1 MKVTVCF
8 GRTGIVVPCKEGQL
22 RVREL
27 TQQALQRYL
36 KTREKDPSY
45 WVKIHHL
52 EYTDGGILDPDDIL
66 ADVVEDK
73 DKLIAVFDEQEPLHK
88 IESPS
93 GNPTDRQSPDAF
105 ETEVAAQLAAFK
117 PIGGE
122 IEVTPSALKLGTPL
136 LVRRSSDPVP
146 GPPADTQPSAS
157 HPGGQSLKPVV
168 SDSMQNL
175 EDGEIMN
182 GTQTEL
188 LTSPK
193 PKDALSDMTRRV
205 EISGEGGPLGIHVV
219 PFFSSL
225 SGRILGLFIRGIEEN
240 SRCKREGLFHENECI
255 VKINSVDLVDKT
267 FAQAQDIFRQAM
279 NSSSVLLHVLPPQ
292 NREQYEKSVIGPLNI
307 FGNSNGA
314 LRTKVAPPV
323 HGKPGL
329 KTVNLTGINSP
340 EADTSASL
348 QQSKSPRVPRLGRK
362 PSSPSLSPLMGF
374 GSKKNAKKIKID
386 LKKGSEGLGF
396 TVVTRDSSIHG
407 PGPIFVKNILPKGA
421 AIKDGRLQS
430 GDRILEVNGKD
441 VTGRTQEELVAMLRS
456 TKQGETA
463 SLVIARQEGSFLPR
477 ELKGE
482 PDCYALS
489 LETSEQLT
497 FEIPLN
503 DSGSAGL
510 GVSLKGNK
518 SRETGTDLGIFIK
531 SIIHGGAA
539 FKDGRLRMN
548 DQLIAVNGE
557 ALLGKS
563 NHEAM
568 ETLRRSMSMEGNIR
582 GMTQLVILR
591 RPEKQMEEFA
601 ECGALPKPCF
611 ENCQNTLSPSRR
623 NDGSLLHPFGT
634 YSLQDKQKDL
644 LLPSDGWAE
653 SEEPPSLPPHPGLEL
668 GLEDYSHSSG
678 VDSAAY
684 FPDQHINFRSVTPA
698 RQPESI
704 NLKASKSMDLVP
716 DESKVYSLAGLAGHR
731 SESPSKDFGPTLG
744 LKKSS
749 SLESLQTAVAEV
761 RKNDLPFHRPRPHM
775 VRGRGCNESFRAAID
790 KSYDGPEELE
800 ADGLSD
806 KSSQSGQGALNCE
819 PALQRS
825 SELEDVENKTRKVKK
840 TKEKE
845 KKKEKGKMKVK
856 EKKQKEENEDS
867 ERKMKRK
874 GLGAMLRFGKK
885 KDEKGG
891 KAEQKGA
898 LKSGTLG
905 EGELEKMKEERDRI
919 GAKHQ
924 ELREKQARVLV
935 DYAAG
940 ATGSVHDM
948 DDDEMDPNYARV
960 NHFRE
965 PCASANVFRSPSPP
979 WTGPLG
985 YTRDGRALSPE
996 RDHLEGL
1003 YAKVNKPYHPPTPAD
1018 SGGPVSGSS
1027 DRIQKLRK
1035 EYYQARREGF
1045 PLYDDEEARM
1055 RPSDYDLHWVSGKGP
1070 DGNVHNL
1077 RFEGM
1082 ERQYASLPRG
1092 GPADPADY
1100 LTAASRGL
1108 YKERELPYYPGAH
1121 PGHPL
1126 KVGSYARPPDLRL
1139 ADLRYPQYYPPPP
1152 APLHKGPFRQDVPPS
1167 PPQHQRVPTYQEL
1180 GRAGP
1185 RRSSPDQYPYHSQ
1198 DPRQKNPVTAAV

>member
-36 KTREKDPSY
+36 KTRDKDPGY

-52 EYTDGGILDPDDIL
+52 EYTDGGILDPDDVL

-93 GNPTDRQSPDAF
+93 GNPAGRQSPDAF

-136 LVRRSSDPVP
+136 LVRRSSDPAP
-146 GPPADTQPSAS
+146 GPPADAQPRAS
-157 HPGGQSLKPVV
+157 HPSGQSLKPVIL
-168 SDSMQNL
+168 DSTQNL
-175 EDGEIMN
+175 EDGEVMN
-182 GTQTEL
+182 GVQTEP
-188 LTSPK
+188 LTSLK
-193 PKDALSDMTRRV
+193 TKDALSDMMRTV

-240 SRCKREGLFHENECI
+240 SRSKREGLFHENECI

-267 FAQAQDIFRQAM
+267 FAQAQDVFRQAM
-279 NSSSVLLHVLPPQ
+279 KSPSVLLHVLPPQ

-307 FGNSNGA
+307 FGNNDGV
-314 LRTKVAPPV
+314 LRTKPQPPV
-323 HGKPGL
+323 HGITGI
-329 KTVNLTGINSP
+329 KTVTLTGTGGP
-340 EADTSASL
+340 EEDALTSL

-386 LKKGSEGLGF
+386 LKKGPEGLGF

-430 GDRILEVNGKD
+430 GDRILEVNGRD

-463 SLVIARQEGSFLPR
+463 SLVIARQEGTFLPR

-489 LETSEQLT
+489 LETTEQLT

-557 ALLGKS
+557 SLLGKS

-582 GMTQLVILR
+582 GMIQLVILR
-591 RPEKQMEEFA
+591 RPERPLEEPV
-601 ECGALPKPCF
+601 ECGAFSKPCF
-611 ENCQNTLSPSRR
+611 ENCQNTITTSRR
-623 NDGSLLHPFGT
+623 NDNSSLHPFGT
-634 YSLQDKQKDL
+634 YSSQDKQKVL
-644 LLPSDGWAE
+644 LLPSDGWADPE
-653 SEEPPSLPPHPGLEL
+653 VPPSPPPHPVLEL
-668 GLEDYSHSSG
+668 GLEDYGHSSG
-678 VDSAAY
+678 VDSVAY
-684 FPDQHINFRSVTPA
+684 FPDQHIHFRSVTPA
-698 RQPESI
+698 RQPESM
-704 NLKASKSMDLVP
+704 NLKASKSMDLVS
-716 DESKVYSLAGLAGHR
+716 DESKVHSLAAHK
-731 SESPSKDFGPTLG
+731 SDSPSKDFGPTLG

-761 RKNDLPFHRPRPHM
+761 RKNELPFHRPRPHM

-806 KSSQSGQGALNCE
+806 KSSHSGQGALSCE
-819 PALQRS
+819 SVPQGS
-825 SELEDVENKTRKVKK
+825 PELEDGEQKARKIKK
-840 TKEKE
+840 PKEKE
-845 KKKEKGKMKVK
+845 KKKEKGKLKAK
-856 EKKQKEENEDS
+856 EKKLKEENEDP
-867 ERKMKRK
+867 ERKIKKK
-874 GLGAMLRFGKK
+874 GFGAMLRFGKK
-885 KDEKGG
+885 KDDRGG
-891 KAEQKGA
+891 KAEQKGS
-898 LKSGTLG
+898 LKHGGLRG
-905 EGELEKMKEERDRI
+905 EELEKMKERERI
-919 GAKHQ
+919 VAKHQ
-924 ELREKQARVLV
+924 ELREKQARGLLDSV
-935 DYAAG
+935 AG
-940 ATGSVHDM
+940 TTGSLHDM

-965 PCASANVFRSPSPP
+965 PCASSVYRSPSPP
-979 WTGPLG
+979 RAGPLG
-985 YTRDGRALSPE
+985 YHRESRPLSPE
-996 RDHLEGL
+996 KDHLEGL
-1003 YAKVNKPYHPPTPAD
+1003 YAKVNKPYHPLVPAE
-1018 SGGPVSGSS
+1018 SGRPASGST

-1045 PLYDDEEARM
+1045 TLYEDDEGRARL
-1055 RPSDYDLHWVSGKGP
+1055 DYDLHWVSGKGP
-1070 DGNVHNL
+1070 DGNAHNV

-1092 GPADPADY
+1092 GPADPVDY
-1100 LTAASRGL
+1100 LTATPRAL
-1108 YKERELPYYPGAH
+1108 YKERELPYYPGVH
-1121 PGHPL
+1121 PVRPP
-1126 KVGSYARPPDLRL
+1126 KGSYPRPPDLRA

-1152 APLHKGPFRQDVPPS
+1152 APQHKGPFRQDVPPS
-1167 PPQHQRVPTYQEL
+1167 PLQHHRVPANPEM
-1180 GRAGP
+1180 GRPGP
-1185 RRSSPDQYPYHSQ
+1185 RGGSPDQYPYRAQ
-1198 DPRQKNPVTAAV
+1198 DPRQKSPMTAAV

>member
-36 KTREKDPSY
+36 KTREKDPGY

-52 EYTDGGILDPDDIL
+52 EYTDGGILDPDDVL

-93 GNPTDRQSPDAF
+93 GNLAGQQTPDAF

-136 LVRRSSDPVP
+136 LVRRSSDPAP
-146 GPPADTQPSAS
+146 GPPADAQPSAS
-157 HPGGQSLKPVV
+157 QSSGQSLKPVTL
-168 SDSMQNL
+168 DSTQNL
-175 EDGEIMN
+175 EDGEVMN
-182 GTQTEL
+182 GVQTEL
-188 LTSPK
+188 LASLKT
-193 PKDALSDMTRRV
+193 KDALSDMTRTV

-240 SRCKREGLFHENECI
+240 SRSKREGLFHENECI
-255 VKINSVDLVDKT
+255 VKINHVDLVDKT
-267 FAQAQDIFRQAM
+267 FAQAQDVFRQAM
-279 NSSSVLLHVLPPQ
+279 KSPSVLLNVLPPQ
-292 NREQYEKSVIGPLNI
+292 NRDQYEKSVIGPLNI
-307 FGNSNGA
+307 FGDNDGV
-314 LRTKVAPPV
+314 LRTKLPPPV
-323 HGKPGL
+323 HGISGI
-329 KTVNLTGINSP
+329 KTGTGTGRP
-340 EADTSASL
+340 EEDASTSL
-348 QQSKSPRVPRLGRK
+348 QQNKSPRVPRLGRK

-386 LKKGSEGLGF
+386 LKKGPEGLGF

-430 GDRILEVNGKD
+430 GDRILEVNGRD

-463 SLVIARQEGSFLPR
+463 SLVIARQEGAFLPR

-482 PDCYALS
+482 PDCYPLS
-489 LETSEQLT
+489 LETTEQLT

-557 ALLGKS
+557 SLLGKS

-582 GMTQLVILR
+582 GMIQLVILR
-591 RPEKQMEEFA
+591 RPERPMEEPT
-601 ECGALPKPCF
+601 ECGAFSKPCF
-611 ENCQNTLSPSRR
+611 ENCPNAINASRR
-623 NDGSLLHPFGT
+623 NDNSSLHPFGT
-634 YSLQDKQKDL
+634 YSSQDKQKEL

-653 SEEPPSLPPHPGLEL
+653 AEVPPSPPPHPVLEL
-668 GLEDYSHSSG
+668 GTEDYSHSSG
-678 VDSAAY
+678 VDSAVY
-684 FPDQHINFRSVTPA
+684 FPDQHTHFRSVTPA
-698 RQPESI
+698 RQPESM

-716 DESKVYSLAGLAGHR
+716 DESKVHSLADHK

-761 RKNDLPFHRPRPHM
+761 RKNELPFHRPRPHM

-806 KSSQSGQGALNCE
+806 KSSRSGQGALNCE
-819 PALQRS
+819 AAPQGS
-825 SELEDVENKTRKVKK
+825 SELEDVENKARKIKK
-840 TKEKE
+840 PKEKE

-856 EKKQKEENEDS
+856 EKKLKEENGDP
-867 ERKMKRK
+867 ERKIKKK
-874 GLGAMLRFGKK
+874 GFGAMLRFGKK
-885 KDEKGG
+885 KDDKGG

-898 LKSGTLG
+898 RKHGSLR
-905 EGELEKMKEERDRI
+905 EEELEKMKEERESGR
-919 GAKHQ
+919 
-924 ELREKQARVLV
+924 
-935 DYAAG
+935 
-940 ATGSVHDM
+940 
-948 DDDEMDPNYARV
+948 
-960 NHFRE
+960 
-965 PCASANVFRSPSPP
+965 PP
-979 WTGPLG
+979 
-985 YTRDGRALSPE
+985 
-996 RDHLEGL
+996 
-1003 YAKVNKPYHPPTPAD
+1003 
-1018 SGGPVSGSS
+1018 SGST

-1045 PLYDDEEARM
+1045 TLYEDDEGRARL
-1055 RPSDYDLHWVSGKGP
+1055 DYDFHWVSGKGP
-1070 DGNVHNL
+1070 DGNAHNI

-1092 GPADPADY
+1092 GPADPIDY
-1100 LTAASRGL
+1100 LTATPRGL

-1121 PGHPL
+1121 PVHPP
-1126 KVGSYARPPDLRL
+1126 KGSYPRPPDLRL

-1152 APLHKGPFRQDVPPS
+1152 APQHKGPFRQDVPPS
-1167 PPQHQRVPTYQEL
+1167 PPQHPRVPAYQEM
-1180 GRAGP
+1180 GRPGP
-1185 RRSSPDQYPYHSQ
+1185 RGGSPDQYPYRAQ
-1198 DPRQKNPVTAAV
+1198 DPRQKNPMTAAV

>member
-36 KTREKDPSY
+36 KAREKDPGY

-88 IESPS
+88 IESPG
-93 GNPTDRQSPDAF
+93 GNPAGRQSPDAF
-105 ETEVAAQLAAFK
+105 EAEVAAQLAAFK
-117 PIGGE
+117 PVGGE

-136 LVRRSSDPVP
+136 LVRRSSDPAP
-146 GPPADTQPSAS
+146 GPPADAQPTAA
-157 HPGGQSLKPVV
+157 HPSGQSLKPAIP
-168 SDSMQNL
+168 DSTQNL
-175 EDGEIMN
+175 EDGEVMN
-182 GTQTEL
+182 GVQTEL
-188 LTSPK
+188 LTLPK
-193 PKDALSDMTRRV
+193 IKDVLSDVTRTV
-205 EISGEGGPLGIHVV
+205 EISAEGGPLGIHVV
-219 PFFSSL
+219 PFISSL

-240 SRCKREGLFHENECI
+240 SRSKREGLFQENECI
-255 VKINSVDLVDKT
+255 VRINHVDLADKT
-267 FAQAQDIFRQAM
+267 FVQAQDIFRQAM
-279 NSSSVLLHVLPPQ
+279 KAPCVLLHVLPPQ

-307 FGNSNGA
+307 FGNNDGIS
-314 LRTKVAPPV
+314 RTKPPPSV
-323 HGKPGL
+323 HPRSGI
-329 KTVNLTGINSP
+329 KTVNLTGTCSP
-340 EADTSASL
+340 EEDGSPSL
-348 QQSKSPRVPRLGRK
+348 QHSKSPRVPRIGRK

-386 LKKGSEGLGF
+386 LKKGPEGLGF

-430 GDRILEVNGKD
+430 GDRILEVNGRD

-463 SLVIARQEGSFLPR
+463 SLVIARQEGAFLPR

-482 PDCYALS
+482 PDCRALS
-489 LETSEQLT
+489 PETTDQLT

-518 SRETGTDLGIFIK
+518 SRETGTDMGIFIK
-531 SIIHGGAA
+531 SVIHGGAA

-557 ALLGKS
+557 SLLGKS

-582 GMTQLVILR
+582 GMIQLVILR
-591 RPEKQMEEFA
+591 RPERPMEEPG
-601 ECGALPKPCF
+601 ECGAFSKPCS
-611 ENCQNTLSPSRR
+611 ENCHSALATCRRSEDGTWHPLSTYCPHHKQREP
-623 NDGSLLHPFGT
+623 LL
-634 YSLQDKQKDL
+634 S
-644 LLPSDGWAE
+644 SDGWAE
-653 SEEPPSLPPHPGLEL
+653 SEVPPSPSPLPVLEL

-678 VDSAAY
+678 MDPAVY

-698 RQPESI
+698 RQPESMS
-704 NLKASKSMDLVP
+704 LKASKSMDLVP
-716 DESKVYSLAGLAGHR
+716 DESNVHSLAGHKL
-731 SESPSKDFGPTLG
+731 ESPSKDFGPTLG

-761 RKNDLPFHRPRPHM
+761 RKNELPFHRPRPHM

-790 KSYDGPEELE
+790 KSYDGPEDLD
-800 ADGLSD
+800 DGLSD
-806 KSSQSGQGALNCE
+806 
-819 PALQRS
+819 RS
-825 SELEDVENKTRKVKK
+825 SHSGHGAPNCDSAPPGNSEQEDLENKARKAKK

-845 KKKEKGKMKVK
+845 KKKEKGKAKGK
-856 EKKQKEENEDS
+856 EKKQKEESEDP
-867 ERKMKRK
+867 ERKIKRK

-891 KAEQKGA
+891 KAEQKGPVKHGG
-898 LKSGTLG
+898 LR
-905 EGELEKMKEERDRI
+905 EEELEKMKEERERI

-924 ELREKQARVLV
+924 ELREKQARGLV
-935 DYAAG
+935 DYA
-940 ATGSVHDM
+940 TGTIGSLHDM

-965 PCASANVFRSPSPP
+965 PCASANVYRSPSPLRA
-979 WTGPLG
+979 GPLV
-985 YTRDGRALSPE
+985 YPRDGRPLSPE

-1003 YAKVNKPYHPPTPAD
+1003 YAKVNKPYHPPVPVD
-1018 SGGPVSGSS
+1018 SGYPMSGGA

-1045 PLYDDEEARM
+1045 TLYEDDEGRA

-1070 DGNVHNL
+1070 DGNTHNL

-1092 GPADPADY
+1092 GPVDPADY
-1100 LTAASRGL
+1100 LTAAPRGL
-1108 YKERELPYYPGAH
+1108 YKERELPYYPGPH
-1121 PGHPL
+1121 PMHPP
-1126 KVGSYARPPDLRL
+1126 KGSYPRPPDLRV

-1152 APLHKGPFRQDVPPS
+1152 APQHKGPFRQDVPPS
-1167 PPQHQRVPTYQEL
+1167 PPQHHRVPAYQEM
-1180 GRAGP
+1180 GRPGP
-1185 RRSSPDQYPYHSQ
+1185 RGGSPDQYPYRTQ
-1198 DPRQKNPVTAAV
+1198 DPRQKNPMTAAV

>member
-22 RVREL
+22 RVGEL

-36 KTREKDPSY
+36 KTREKDPGY

-52 EYTDGGILDPDDIL
+52 EYTDGGILDPDDVL

-88 IESPS
+88 FESPS
-93 GNPTDRQSPDAF
+93 GNPEDWQSPDAI
-105 ETEVAAQLAAFK
+105 ETEVAAQLAKFK

-136 LVRRSSDPVP
+136 LVRRSSDPAP
-146 GPPADTQPSAS
+146 GPPADAQPSSS
-157 HPGGQSLKPVV
+157 HPSGQSLKPVV
-168 SDSMQNL
+168 SDSTQNL
-175 EDGEIMN
+175 EDREVMN
-182 GTQTEL
+182 GVQTEL

-193 PKDALSDMTRRV
+193 IKGALSDMTRTV

-255 VKINSVDLVDKT
+255 VKINNVDLVDKT
-267 FAQAQDIFRQAM
+267 FAQAQDVFRQAM
-279 NSSSVLLHVLPPQ
+279 KSPDVLLHVLPPQ

-307 FGNSNGA
+307 FSSNDGV
-314 LRTKVAPPV
+314 LRTKAPPPV
-323 HGKPGL
+323 HGKSGV
-329 KTVNLTGINSP
+329 KTVNLTGTNSP
-340 EADTSASL
+340 EADASPSL
-348 QQSKSPRVPRLGRK
+348 QQNKSPRVPRLGRK

-386 LKKGSEGLGF
+386 LKKGPEGLGF

-430 GDRILEVNGKD
+430 GDRILEVNGRD

-463 SLVIARQEGSFLPR
+463 SLVIARQEGNFLPR

-489 LETSEQLT
+489 LESSEQLT

-557 ALLGKS
+557 SLLGKS

-582 GMTQLVILR
+582 GMIQLVILR
-591 RPEKQMEEFA
+591 RPERPMEEPA
-601 ECGALPKPCF
+601 ECGAFSKPCF
-611 ENCQNTLSPSRR
+611 ENCQNTLSTSRR
-623 NDGSLLHPFGT
+623 NDTILHQFGT
-634 YSLQDKQKDL
+634 YSPQDKQKDL
-644 LLPSDGWAE
+644 LLSNDGWAE
-653 SEEPPSLPPHPGLEL
+653 SEVPPSPPPHSGLEL

-678 VDSAAY
+678 VDSTVY

-716 DESKVYSLAGLAGHR
+716 DESKVHSLAGHR

-761 RKNDLPFHRPRPHM
+761 RKNELPFHRPRPHM

-806 KSSQSGQGALNCE
+806 KSSHSGQGALNCE
-819 PALQRS
+819 SAPQGN
-825 SELEDVENKTRKVKK
+825 SELEDAENKARKVKK

-845 KKKEKGKMKVK
+845 KKKEKGKLKVK
-856 EKKQKEENEDS
+856 EKKRKEENEDP
-867 ERKMKRK
+867 ERKIKRK
-874 GLGAMLRFGKK
+874 GFGAMLRFGKK
-885 KDEKGG
+885 KEDKGG
-891 KAEQKGA
+891 KADQKGT
-898 LKSGTLG
+898 LKPGNLR
-905 EGELEKMKEERDRI
+905 EEELERMKEERER
-919 GAKHQ
+919 G
-924 ELREKQARVLV
+924 RPM
-935 DYAAG
+935 G
-940 ATGSVHDM
+940 GS
-948 DDDEMDPNYARV
+948 
-960 NHFRE
+960 
-965 PCASANVFRSPSPP
+965 
-979 WTGPLG
+979 T
-985 YTRDGRALSPE
+985 
-996 RDHLEGL
+996 
-1003 YAKVNKPYHPPTPAD
+1003 
-1018 SGGPVSGSS
+1018 

-1045 PLYDDEEARM
+1045 PLYEDEEGRA

-1070 DGNVHNL
+1070 DGNAHNL
-1077 RFEGM
+1077 RFEGL

-1100 LTAASRGL
+1100 LTAAPRGL
-1108 YKERELPYYPGAH
+1108 YKERELPYYPGLH
-1121 PGHPL
+1121 PGHPP
-1126 KVGSYARPPDLRL
+1126 KGSYSRPPDLRV
-1139 ADLRYPQYYPPPP
+1139 ADLRYPHYYAPPP
-1152 APLHKGPFRQDVPPS
+1152 APQHKGPFRQDVPPS
-1167 PPQHQRVPTYQEL
+1167 PPQHQRVPAYQEM
-1180 GRAGP
+1180 GRVGP
-1185 RRSSPDQYPYHSQ
+1185 RGGSPDQYPYRTQ
-1198 DPRQKNPVTAAV
+1198 DPRQKNPMTAAV

>member
-22 RVREL
+22 CVREL

-36 KTREKDPSY
+36 KTREKDPGY

-52 EYTDGGILDPDDIL
+52 EYTDGGILDPDDVL

-93 GNPTDRQSPDAF
+93 GNPAGRQSPEAF

-157 HPGGQSLKPVV
+157 HPGGQSLKPVIL
-168 SDSMQNL
+168 DSTQNL
-175 EDGEIMN
+175 EEGEVMN
-182 GTQTEL
+182 GVQTEA
-188 LTSPK
+188 LTSLRA
-193 PKDALSDMTRRV
+193 KDALSDMTRTV

-240 SRCKREGLFHENECI
+240 SRSKREGLFHENECI
-255 VKINSVDLVDKT
+255 VKINNVDLVDKT
-267 FAQAQDIFRQAM
+267 FAHAQDVFRQAM
-279 NSSSVLLHVLPPQ
+279 KAPSVLLHVLPPQ

-307 FGNSNGA
+307 FGNNDSV
-314 LRTKVAPPV
+314 LRTKPPPSV
-323 HGKPGL
+323 HGKSGM
-329 KTVNLTGINSP
+329 KMVNLTGTSSP
-340 EADTSASL
+340 EEDASTSL

-386 LKKGSEGLGF
+386 LKKGPEGLGF

-430 GDRILEVNGKD
+430 GDRILEVNGRD

-463 SLVIARQEGSFLPR
+463 SLVIARQEGTFLPR
-477 ELKGE
+477 ELQKGE
-482 PDCYALS
+482 PDCYAVS
-489 LETSEQLT
+489 LETTEQLT

-557 ALLGKS
+557 SLLGKS

-582 GMTQLVILR
+582 GMIQLVILR
-591 RPEKQMEEFA
+591 RPERPMEEPA
-601 ECGALPKPCF
+601 EYGAFSKPCF
-611 ENCQNTLSPSRR
+611 ENCHNAVTTSRR
-623 NDGSLLHPFGT
+623 NDNSTLHPFGT
-634 YSLQDKQKDL
+634 YSPQEKQREP

-653 SEEPPSLPPHPGLEL
+653 SEVPPSPPPHPILEL

-678 VDSAAY
+678 VDSAVY

-698 RQPESI
+698 RQPESM

-716 DESKVYSLAGLAGHR
+716 DESKVHSLAGH
-731 SESPSKDFGPTLG
+731 
-744 LKKSS
+744 KS
-749 SLESLQTAVAEV
+749 
-761 RKNDLPFHRPRPHM
+761 
-775 VRGRGCNESFRAAID
+775 
-790 KSYDGPEELE
+790 
-800 ADGLSD
+800 DGLSD
-806 KSSQSGQGALNCE
+806 KSSHSGQGALNCE
-819 PALQRS
+819 SAPQGN
-825 SELEDVENKTRKVKK
+825 SELEDIENKARKVKK

-845 KKKEKGKMKVK
+845 KKKEKGKLKVK
-856 EKKQKEENEDS
+856 EKKQKEENEDP
-867 ERKMKRK
+867 ERKIKRK
-874 GLGAMLRFGKK
+874 GFGAMLRFGKK
-885 KDEKGG
+885 KDDKGG
-891 KAEQKGA
+891 KAEQKGP
-898 LKSGTLG
+898 LKHGGLR
-905 EGELEKMKEERDRI
+905 EEELEKMKEERERI

-924 ELREKQARVLV
+924 ELREKQARALV
-935 DYAAG
+935 DYA
-940 ATGSVHDM
+940 TSTIGSLHDM

-965 PCASANVFRSPSPP
+965 PCASTNVYRSPSPP
-979 WTGPLG
+979 RAGPLA
-985 YTRDGRALSPE
+985 YPRDGRPLSPE
-996 RDHLEGL
+996 RDNLESL
-1003 YAKVNKPYHPPTPAD
+1003 YAKVNKPYHPPVPVD
-1018 SGGPVSGSS
+1018 SGRPMSGSA
-1027 DRIQKLRK
+1027 DRIQRLRK

-1045 PLYDDEEARM
+1045 ALYEDDEGRA

-1070 DGNVHNL
+1070 DGNTHNL

-1092 GPADPADY
+1092 GPADPVDY
-1100 LTAASRGL
+1100 LTAAHRGL

-1121 PGHPL
+1121 PMHL
-1126 KVGSYARPPDLRL
+1126 TKGSYPRPPDLRV

-1152 APLHKGPFRQDVPPS
+1152 APQHKGPFRQDVPPS
-1167 PPQHQRVPTYQEL
+1167 PPQHHRVPAYQEM

-1185 RRSSPDQYPYHSQ
+1185 RGGSPDQYPYRTQ
-1198 DPRQKNPVTAAV
+1198 DPRQKNPMTAAV

>member
-22 RVREL
+22 HVREL

-36 KTREKDPSY
+36 KTRRGHQGQDTCQDPGY

-52 EYTDGGILDPDDIL
+52 EYTDGGILDPDDVL

-88 IESPS
+88 IETPG
-93 GNPTDRQSPDAF
+93 GNPAGPQTPDAF

-122 IEVTPSALKLGTPL
+122 IEVTPSALRLGTPL

-146 GPPADTQPSAS
+146 GPPADAQPSAS
-157 HPGGQSLKPVV
+157 QSGGQSLKPVTL
-168 SDSMQNL
+168 DSTQNL
-175 EDGEIMN
+175 EDGEVMN
-182 GTQTEL
+182 GVQTEL

-193 PKDALSDMTRRV
+193 TKDALSDMTRTV

-240 SRCKREGLFHENECI
+240 SRSKREGLFHENECI
-255 VKINSVDLVDKT
+255 VKINNVDLVDKS
-267 FAQAQDIFRQAM
+267 FAQAQDVFRQAM
-279 NSSSVLLHVLPPQ
+279 KSPNVLLHVLPPQ

-307 FGNSNGA
+307 FGNNDGV
-314 LRTKVAPPV
+314 LRTKLPPPV
-323 HGKPGL
+323 HGISGI
-329 KTVNLTGINSP
+329 KTVNLTGTGSP
-340 EADTSASL
+340 EEDAVTSL

-362 PSSPSLSPLMGF
+362 PASPSLSPLMGF

-386 LKKGSEGLGF
+386 LKKGPEGLGF

-430 GDRILEVNGKD
+430 GDRILEVNGRD

-463 SLVIARQEGSFLPR
+463 SLVIARQEGTFLPR
-477 ELKGE
+477 EL
-482 PDCYALS
+482 
-489 LETSEQLT
+489 
-497 FEIPLN
+497 
-503 DSGSAGL
+503 
-510 GVSLKGNK
+510 
-518 SRETGTDLGIFIK
+518 
-531 SIIHGGAA
+531 
-539 FKDGRLRMN
+539 DGRLRMN

-557 ALLGKS
+557 SLLGKS

-582 GMTQLVILR
+582 GMIQLVILR
-591 RPEKQMEEFA
+591 RPERPMEEPA
-601 ECGALPKPCF
+601 ECGAFSKPCF
-611 ENCQNTLSPSRR
+611 ENCQNTITTSRR
-623 NDGSLLHPFGT
+623 NDNSSLHPFGT
-634 YSLQDKQKDL
+634 YSSQDKQKEL

-653 SEEPPSLPPHPGLEL
+653 DEVPPSPPPHPILEL
-668 GLEDYSHSSG
+668 GTEEYSHSSG
-678 VDSAAY
+678 VDSTVY
-684 FPDQHINFRSVTPA
+684 FPDQHTHFRSVTPA
-698 RQPESI
+698 RQPESM

-716 DESKVYSLAGLAGHR
+716 DESKVHSLAGHK

-761 RKNDLPFHRPRPHM
+761 RKNELPFHRPRPHM

-806 KSSQSGQGALNCE
+806 KSSRSGQGALNCE
-819 PALQRS
+819 SVPQGS
-825 SELEDVENKTRKVKK
+825 SELEDVENKARKIKK
-840 TKEKE
+840 PKEKE
-845 KKKEKGKMKVK
+845 KKKEKGKLKVK
-856 EKKQKEENEDS
+856 EKKLKEENGDP
-867 ERKMKRK
+867 ERKIKKK
-874 GLGAMLRFGKK
+874 GFGAMLRFGKK
-885 KDEKGG
+885 KDDKGG
-891 KAEQKGA
+891 KAEQKGTHKHGG
-898 LKSGTLG
+898 LR
-905 EGELEKMKEERDRI
+905 EEELEKMKEERERI

-924 ELREKQARVLV
+924 ELREKQARGLI
-935 DYAAG
+935 DYA
-940 ATGSVHDM
+940 TGGIGSLHDM

-965 PCASANVFRSPSPP
+965 PCASANVYRSPSPP
-979 WTGPLG
+979 RTGPLG
-985 YTRDGRALSPE
+985 YPRDGRPLSPE

-1003 YAKVNKPYHPPTPAD
+1003 YAKVNKPYHPPMPVD
-1018 SGGPVSGSS
+1018 SGRPPSGST

-1045 PLYDDEEARM
+1045 TLYEDDEGRARL
-1055 RPSDYDLHWVSGKGP
+1055 DYDFHWVSGKGP
-1070 DGNVHNL
+1070 DGNAHSI

-1092 GPADPADY
+1092 GPADPIDY
-1100 LTAASRGL
+1100 LTATPRGL

-1121 PGHPL
+1121 PVHPP
-1126 KVGSYARPPDLRL
+1126 KGSYPRPPDLRL

-1152 APLHKGPFRQDVPPS
+1152 APQHKGPFRQDVPPS
-1167 PPQHQRVPTYQEL
+1167 PPQHHRAPAYQEM
-1180 GRAGP
+1180 GRPGP
-1185 RRSSPDQYPYHSQ
+1185 RGGSPDQYPYRAQ
-1198 DPRQKNPVTAAV
+1198 DPRQKNPMTAAV

>member
-36 KTREKDPSY
+36 RTREKDPGY

-52 EYTDGGILDPDDIL
+52 EYTDGGILDPDDVL
-66 ADVVEDK
+66 ADVAEDK

-88 IESPS
+88 IESPG
-93 GNPTDRQSPDAF
+93 GNPAGQQSPEAF

-136 LVRRSSDPVP
+136 LVRRSSDPAP
-146 GPPADTQPSAS
+146 GPPADAQPSAS
-157 HPGGQSLKPVV
+157 QPSGQSLKPAIP
-168 SDSMQNL
+168 DSTQNL
-175 EDGEIMN
+175 EDGEVMM
-182 GTQTEL
+182 TEL

-193 PKDALSDMTRRV
+193 TKDALSDMTRTV

-240 SRCKREGLFHENECI
+240 SRSKREGLFHENECI
-255 VKINSVDLVDKT
+255 VKINNVDLVDKT
-267 FAQAQDIFRQAM
+267 FAQAQDVFRQAM
-279 NSSSVLLHVLPPQ
+279 KSPSVLLHVLPPPH
-292 NREQYEKSVIGPLNI
+292 REQYEKSVIGPLNI
-307 FGNSNGA
+307 FGNNDGV
-314 LRTKVAPPV
+314 LRTKMPPPV
-323 HGKPGL
+323 HGRSGI
-329 KTVNLTGINSP
+329 KTVHLTGAGSP
-340 EADTSASL
+340 EEDASTSIP
-348 QQSKSPRVPRLGRK
+348 QSRSPRVPRVGRNA
-362 PSSPSLSPLMGF
+362 SSPSLSPLLGF

-386 LKKGSEGLGF
+386 LKKGPEGLGF

-421 AIKDGRLQS
+421 AVKDGRLQS
-430 GDRILEVNGKD
+430 GDRILEVNGRD

-463 SLVIARQEGSFLPR
+463 SLVIARQEGAFLPR

-489 LETSEQLT
+489 LETTEQLT

-531 SIIHGGAA
+531 SVIHGGAA
-539 FKDGRLRMN
+539 FKDGRLRVN
-548 DQLIAVNGE
+548 DQLVAVNGE
-557 ALLGKS
+557 SLLGKS
-563 NHEAM
+563 NHDAM

-582 GMTQLVILR
+582 GMIQLVILR
-591 RPEKQMEEFA
+591 RPERPLEEPA
-601 ECGALPKPCF
+601 ECGAFSKPCF
-611 ENCQNTLSPSRR
+611 ENSQNAIPTSRR
-623 NDGSLLHPFGT
+623 NENSALHPFGM
-634 YSLQDKQKDL
+634 YSPQDRQKEPS
-644 LLPSDGWAE
+644 LPGDGWAE
-653 SEEPPSLPPHPGLEL
+653 SQVPPSPSPHPVLEL
-668 GLEDYSHSSG
+668 GLEDYSHSAG
-678 VDSAAY
+678 VDSAVG
-684 FPDQHINFRSVTPA
+684 FPDQHINFRLVTPA
-698 RQPESI
+698 RQPESL

-716 DESKVYSLAGLAGHR
+716 DESKVHSLAGHR

-761 RKNDLPFHRPRPHM
+761 RKNELPFHRPRPHM

-790 KSYDGPEELE
+790 KSYDGPEESE

-806 KSSQSGQGALNCE
+806 KSSHSGQGAVNCDSA
-819 PALQRS
+819 PQGH
-825 SELEDVENKTRKVKK
+825 SEIEDVENKARKVKK
-840 TKEKE
+840 PKEKE
-845 KKKEKGKMKVK
+845 KKKEKGKLKVK
-856 EKKQKEENEDS
+856 EKKQKEDS
-867 ERKMKRK
+867 EDPDRKMKRK

-885 KDEKGG
+885 KEDKGG
-891 KAEQKGA
+891 KAERKNPPQRKHGG
-898 LKSGTLG
+898 LRD
-905 EGELEKMKEERDRI
+905 EELDTMREER
-919 GAKHQ
+919 
-924 ELREKQARVLV
+924 
-935 DYAAG
+935 
-940 ATGSVHDM
+940 
-948 DDDEMDPNYARV
+948 
-960 NHFRE
+960 
-965 PCASANVFRSPSPP
+965 AS
-979 WTGPLG
+979 
-985 YTRDGRALSPE
+985 GR
-996 RDHLEGL
+996 
-1003 YAKVNKPYHPPTPAD
+1003 PT
-1018 SGGPVSGSS
+1018 SGST

-1045 PLYDDEEARM
+1045 ASYEEDNGRA
-1055 RPSDYDLHWVSGKGP
+1055 RPSDYDLHWVSGMGP
-1070 DGNVHNL
+1070 DGSAHNL

-1092 GPADPADY
+1092 GPADPVDY
-1100 LTAASRGL
+1100 LTAAPRGL

-1121 PGHPL
+1121 PVHPP
-1126 KVGSYARPPDLRL
+1126 KGSYPRPPDLRVT
-1139 ADLRYPQYYPPPP
+1139 DLRYPQYYPPPP
-1152 APLHKGPFRQDVPPS
+1152 APQHKGPFRQDVPPS
-1167 PPQHQRVPTYQEL
+1167 PPQHHRVPTYPEM
-1180 GRAGP
+1180 GRPGP
-1185 RRSSPDQYPYHSQ
+1185 HGGSPDQYPYRTQ
-1198 DPRQKNPVTAAV
+1198 DPRQKDPMTAAV

>member
-22 RVREL
+22 CVREL

-36 KTREKDPSY
+36 KTREKDPGY

-52 EYTDGGILDPDDIL
+52 EYTDGGILDPDDVL

-93 GNPTDRQSPDAF
+93 GNPAGRQSPEAF

-157 HPGGQSLKPVV
+157 HPGGQSLKPVIL
-168 SDSMQNL
+168 DSTQNL
-175 EDGEIMN
+175 EEGEVMN
-182 GTQTEL
+182 GVQTEA
-188 LTSPK
+188 LTSLRA
-193 PKDALSDMTRRV
+193 KDALSDMTRTV

-240 SRCKREGLFHENECI
+240 SRSKREGLFHENECI
-255 VKINSVDLVDKT
+255 VKINNVDLVDKT
-267 FAQAQDIFRQAM
+267 FAHAQDVFRQAM
-279 NSSSVLLHVLPPQ
+279 KAPSVLLHVLPPQ

-307 FGNSNGA
+307 FGNNDSV
-314 LRTKVAPPV
+314 LRTKPPPSV
-323 HGKPGL
+323 HGKSGM
-329 KTVNLTGINSP
+329 KMVNLTGTSSP
-340 EADTSASL
+340 EEDASTSL

-386 LKKGSEGLGF
+386 LKKGPEGLGF

-430 GDRILEVNGKD
+430 GDRILEVNGRD

-463 SLVIARQEGSFLPR
+463 SLVIARQEGTFLPR
-477 ELKGE
+477 ELQKGE
-482 PDCYALS
+482 PDCYAVS
-489 LETSEQLT
+489 LETTEQLT

-557 ALLGKS
+557 SLLGKS

-582 GMTQLVILR
+582 GMIQLVILR
-591 RPEKQMEEFA
+591 RPERPMEEPA
-601 ECGALPKPCF
+601 EYGAFSKPCF
-611 ENCQNTLSPSRR
+611 ENCHNAVTTSRR
-623 NDGSLLHPFGT
+623 NDNSTLHPFGT
-634 YSLQDKQKDL
+634 YSPQEKQREP

-653 SEEPPSLPPHPGLEL
+653 SEVPPSPPPHPILEL

-678 VDSAAY
+678 VDSAVY

-698 RQPESI
+698 RQPESM

-716 DESKVYSLAGLAGHR
+716 DESKVHSLAGHK
-731 SESPSKDFGPTLG
+731 SESPGKGFGPTLG

-761 RKNDLPFHRPRPHM
+761 RKNELPFHRPRPHM

-806 KSSQSGQGALNCE
+806 KSSHSGQGALNCE
-819 PALQRS
+819 SAPQGN
-825 SELEDVENKTRKVKK
+825 SELEDIENKARKVKK

-845 KKKEKGKMKVK
+845 KKKEKGKLKVK
-856 EKKQKEENEDS
+856 EKKQKEENEDP
-867 ERKMKRK
+867 ERKIKRK
-874 GLGAMLRFGKK
+874 GFGAMLRFGKK
-885 KDEKGG
+885 KDDKGG
-891 KAEQKGA
+891 KAEQKGP
-898 LKSGTLG
+898 LKHGGLR
-905 EGELEKMKEERDRI
+905 EEELEKMKEERERI

-924 ELREKQARVLV
+924 ELREKQARALV
-935 DYAAG
+935 DYA
-940 ATGSVHDM
+940 TSTIGSLHDM

-965 PCASANVFRSPSPP
+965 PCASTNVYRSPSPP
-979 WTGPLG
+979 RAGPLA
-985 YTRDGRALSPE
+985 YPRDGRPLSPE
-996 RDHLEGL
+996 RDNLESL
-1003 YAKVNKPYHPPTPAD
+1003 YAKVNKPYHPPVPVD
-1018 SGGPVSGSS
+1018 SGRPMSGSA
-1027 DRIQKLRK
+1027 DRIQRLRK

-1045 PLYDDEEARM
+1045 ALYEDDEGRA

-1070 DGNVHNL
+1070 DGNTHNL

-1092 GPADPADY
+1092 GPADPVDY
-1100 LTAASRGL
+1100 LTAAHRGL

-1121 PGHPL
+1121 PMHL
-1126 KVGSYARPPDLRL
+1126 TKGSYPRPPDLRV

-1152 APLHKGPFRQDVPPS
+1152 APQHKGPFRQDVPPS
-1167 PPQHQRVPTYQEL
+1167 PPQHHRVPAYQEM

-1185 RRSSPDQYPYHSQ
+1185 RGGSPDQYPYRTQ
-1198 DPRQKNPVTAAV
+1198 DPRQKNPMTAAV

>member
-36 KTREKDPSY
+36 KTREKDPAY

-52 EYTDGGILDPDDIL
+52 EYTDGGILDPDDVL

-93 GNPTDRQSPDAF
+93 GNPAGRQSPDAF

-117 PIGGE
+117 PVGGE

-136 LVRRSSDPVP
+136 LVRRSSDPAP
-146 GPPADTQPSAS
+146 SPPADAQSSAS
-157 HPGGQSLKPVV
+157 HPGGQSLKPVIPN
-168 SDSMQNL
+168 STEEL
-175 EDGEIMN
+175 EDGEVMN
-182 GTQTEL
+182 GMQTEL

-193 PKDALSDMTRRV
+193 TMDVLSDMTRTV

-240 SRCKREGLFHENECI
+240 SRSKREGLFHENECI
-255 VKINSVDLVDKT
+255 VKINNVDLVDKT
-267 FAQAQDIFRQAM
+267 FAQAQDLFRQAM
-279 NSSSVLLHVLPPQ
+279 KSPSVLLRVLPPQ
-292 NREQYEKSVIGPLNI
+292 NREQYEKAVIGPLSI
-307 FGNSNGA
+307 FGNNDHV
-314 LRTKVAPPV
+314 LRTKEPPPV
-323 HGKPGL
+323 HGKSGI
-329 KTVNLTGINSP
+329 KTINLTGTSSP
-340 EADTSASL
+340 EEDASTSL
-348 QQSKSPRVPRLGRK
+348 QQSRSPRVPRLGRK

-386 LKKGSEGLGF
+386 LKKGPEGLGF

-430 GDRILEVNGKD
+430 GDRILEVNGRD

-463 SLVIARQEGSFLPR
+463 SLVIARQEGTFLPR

-482 PDCYALS
+482 PDCCAFS
-489 LETSEQLT
+489 LETTEQLT

-557 ALLGKS
+557 SLLGKS

-582 GMTQLVILR
+582 GMIQLVILR
-591 RPEKQMEEFA
+591 RPERPMEEPT
-601 ECGALPKPCF
+601 ECGAFSKPCF
-611 ENCQNTLSPSRR
+611 ENCQNAVTTSRR
-623 NDGSLLHPFGT
+623 NDNSTLHPFGT
-634 YSLQDKQKDL
+634 YSPQDKQKDL

-653 SEEPPSLPPHPGLEL
+653 SEVPPSPQPHPVLEL

-678 VDSAAY
+678 VDSAVY

-698 RQPESI
+698 RQPESM

-716 DESKVYSLAGLAGHR
+716 DESKVHSLAGHK
-731 SESPSKDFGPTLG
+731 SDSPSKDFGPTLG

-761 RKNDLPFHRPRPHM
+761 RKNELPFHRPRPHM

-806 KSSQSGQGALNCE
+806 RSSHSGQGALNCE
-819 PALQRS
+819 SAPQGN
-825 SELEDVENKTRKVKK
+825 SELENAENKARKVKK

-845 KKKEKGKMKVK
+845 KKKEKGKLKVK
-856 EKKQKEENEDS
+856 EKKQKEGNEDP
-867 ERKMKRK
+867 ERKIKKK
-874 GLGAMLRFGKK
+874 GFGAMLRFGKK
-885 KDEKGG
+885 KDDKGG
-891 KAEQKGA
+891 KAEQKGP
-898 LKSGTLG
+898 LKQGGLR
-905 EGELEKMKEERDRI
+905 EEELEKMKEERERI

-924 ELREKQARVLV
+924 ELREKQARSLI
-935 DYAAG
+935 DYATG
-940 ATGSVHDM
+940 AIGSLHDM
-948 DDDEMDPNYARV
+948 DDDEVDPNYARV

-965 PCASANVFRSPSPP
+965 PCTSANVYRSPSPP
-979 WTGPLG
+979 RAGPLG
-985 YTRDGRALSPE
+985 YPRDGRPLSPE
-996 RDHLEGL
+996 RDHLESL
-1003 YAKVNKPYHPPTPAD
+1003 YAKVNKPYHPPVPAD
-1018 SGGPVSGSS
+1018 SGRSMSGSA

-1045 PLYDDEEARM
+1045 ALYEDDEGRAR
-1055 RPSDYDLHWVSGKGP
+1055 PEYDLHWVSGKGP
-1070 DGNVHNL
+1070 DGNAHNL

-1092 GPADPADY
+1092 GPADPVDY

-1121 PGHPL
+1121 PVHPP
-1126 KVGSYARPPDLRL
+1126 KGSYPRPPDLRVT
-1139 ADLRYPQYYPPPP
+1139 DLRYPQYYPPPP
-1152 APLHKGPFRQDVPPS
+1152 APQHKGPFRQDVPPS
-1167 PPQHQRVPTYQEL
+1167 PPQHHRVPAYPEM
-1180 GRAGP
+1180 GRPGP
-1185 RRSSPDQYPYHSQ
+1185 RGSSPDQYPYRTQ
-1198 DPRQKNPVTAAV
+1198 DPRQKNPMTAAV

>member
-22 RVREL
+22 RVGEL

-36 KTREKDPSY
+36 KTREKGPGY

-52 EYTDGGILDPDDIL
+52 EYTDGGILDPDDVL

-73 DKLIAVFDEQEPLHK
+73 DKLIAVFEEQEPLHK

-93 GNPTDRQSPDAF
+93 GNPADRQSPDAF

-157 HPGGQSLKPVV
+157 HPGGQSLKLVV
-168 SDSMQNL
+168 PDSTQNL
-175 EDGEIMN
+175 EDREVLN
-182 GTQTEL
+182 GVQTEL
-188 LTSPK
+188 LTSPRT
-193 PKDALSDMTRRV
+193 KDTLSDMTRTV

-225 SGRILGLFIRGIEEN
+225 SGRILGLFIRGIEDN
-240 SRCKREGLFHENECI
+240 SRSKREGLFHENECI
-255 VKINSVDLVDKT
+255 VKINNVDLVDKT
-267 FAQAQDIFRQAM
+267 FAQAQDVFRQAM
-279 NSSSVLLHVLPPQ
+279 KSPSVLLHVLPPQ
-292 NREQYEKSVIGPLNI
+292 NREQYEKSVIGSLNI
-307 FGNSNGA
+307 FGNNDGV
-314 LRTKVAPPV
+314 LKTKVPPPV
-323 HGKPGL
+323 HGKSGL
-329 KTVNLTGINSP
+329 KTANLTGTDSP
-340 EADTSASL
+340 ETDASASL
-348 QQSKSPRVPRLGRK
+348 QQNKSPRVPRLGGK

-374 GSKKNAKKIKID
+374 GSNKNAKKIKID
-386 LKKGSEGLGF
+386 LKKGPEGLGF

-430 GDRILEVNGKD
+430 GDRILEVNGRD

-463 SLVIARQEGSFLPR
+463 SLVIARQEGHFLPR

-482 PDCYALS
+482 PDCCALS

-557 ALLGKS
+557 SLLGKS

-582 GMTQLVILR
+582 GMIQLVILR
-591 RPEKQMEEFA
+591 RPERPMEDPA
-601 ECGALPKPCF
+601 ECGAFSKPCF
-611 ENCQNTLSPSRR
+611 ENCQNAVTTSRR
-623 NDGSLLHPFGT
+623 NDNSILHPLGT
-634 YSLQDKQKDL
+634 CSPQDKQKGL
-644 LLPSDGWAE
+644 LLPNDGWAE
-653 SEEPPSLPPHPGLEL
+653 SEVPPSPTPHSALGL

-678 VDSAAY
+678 VDSAVY

-716 DESKVYSLAGLAGHR
+716 DESKVHSLAGQK
-731 SESPSKDFGPTLG
+731 SE
-744 LKKSS
+744 
-749 SLESLQTAVAEV
+749 
-761 RKNDLPFHRPRPHM
+761 
-775 VRGRGCNESFRAAID
+775 
-790 KSYDGPEELE
+790 
-800 ADGLSD
+800 GLSD
-806 KSSQSGQGALNCE
+806 KSSHSGQGALNCE
-819 PALQRS
+819 SAPQGN
-825 SELEDVENKTRKVKK
+825 SELEDMENKARKVKK

-845 KKKEKGKMKVK
+845 KKKEKGKLKVK
-856 EKKQKEENEDS
+856 EKKRKEENEDP
-867 ERKMKRK
+867 ERKIKKK
-874 GLGAMLRFGKK
+874 GFGAMLRFGKK
-885 KDEKGG
+885 KEDKGG
-891 KAEQKGA
+891 KAEQKGT
-898 LKSGTLG
+898 LKHGGLR
-905 EGELEKMKEERDRI
+905 EEELEKMKEERERI

-924 ELREKQARVLV
+924 ELREKQARGLL
-935 DYAAG
+935 DYATG
-940 ATGSVHDM
+940 AIGSVYDM

-965 PCASANVFRSPSPP
+965 PCTSANVFRSPSPP
-979 WTGPLG
+979 RAGPFG
-985 YTRDGRALSPE
+985 YPRDGHPLSPE

-1003 YAKVNKPYHPPTPAD
+1003 YAKVNKPYHPLVPAD
-1018 SGGPVSGSS
+1018 SGRPTGGST

-1045 PLYDDEEARM
+1045 PLYEDDEGRA
-1055 RPSDYDLHWVSGKGP
+1055 RPSEYDLLWVPGRGP
-1070 DGNVHNL
+1070 DGNAHNL

-1092 GPADPADY
+1092 GPADPVDY
-1100 LTAASRGL
+1100 LPAAPRGL

-1121 PGHPL
+1121 PMHPP
-1126 KVGSYARPPDLRL
+1126 KGSYPRPTELRV
-1139 ADLRYPQYYPPPP
+1139 ADLRYPQHYPPPP
-1152 APLHKGPFRQDVPPS
+1152 APQHKGPFRQDVPPS
-1167 PPQHQRVPTYQEL
+1167 PPQHQRMPAYQET
-1180 GRAGP
+1180 GRPGP
-1185 RRSSPDQYPYHSQ
+1185 RGGSPDQYPYRTQ
-1198 DPRQKNPVTAAV
+1198 DSRQKNPMTAAV

>member
-22 RVREL
+22 HVREL

-36 KTREKDPSY
+36 KTREKDPGY

-52 EYTDGGILDPDDIL
+52 EYTDGGILDPDDVL

-93 GNPTDRQSPDAF
+93 GNPAGRQSPDAF

-117 PIGGE
+117 PVGGE

-136 LVRRSSDPVP
+136 LVRRSSDPAP
-146 GPPADTQPSAS
+146 SPPADARPSAS
-157 HPGGQSLKPVV
+157 HPSGQSLKPVIPN
-168 SDSMQNL
+168 STQDL
-175 EDGEIMN
+175 EDEVMN
-182 GTQTEL
+182 GVQTEL

-193 PKDALSDMTRRV
+193 TMDALSNMTRTV

-240 SRCKREGLFHENECI
+240 SRSKREGLFHENECI

-267 FAQAQDIFRQAM
+267 FAQAQDVFRQAM
-279 NSSSVLLHVLPPQ
+279 KSPSVLLHVLPPQ
-292 NREQYEKSVIGPLNI
+292 NREQYEKSVTGPLNI
-307 FGNSNGA
+307 FGNNDGV
-314 LRTKVAPPV
+314 LRTKVPPPV
-323 HGKPGL
+323 HGKSGI
-329 KTVNLTGINSP
+329 KTVNLTGTSSP
-340 EADTSASL
+340 EEDASASL

-386 LKKGSEGLGF
+386 LKKGPEGLGF

-430 GDRILEVNGKD
+430 GDRILEVNGRD

-463 SLVIARQEGSFLPR
+463 SLVIARQEGTFLPR

-489 LETSEQLT
+489 LETTEQLT

-539 FKDGRLRMN
+539 FKDGRLQVN

-557 ALLGKS
+557 SLLGKS

-582 GMTQLVILR
+582 GMIQLVILR
-591 RPEKQMEEFA
+591 RPGRPLEEPA
-601 ECGALPKPCF
+601 ECGAFSKPCF
-611 ENCQNTLSPSRR
+611 ENCQNAVTTSRR
-623 NDGSLLHPFGT
+623 NDNSTLHPFGT
-634 YSLQDKQKDL
+634 YSPQNKQKEL
-644 LLPSDGWAE
+644 LLPNDGWAE
-653 SEEPPSLPPHPGLEL
+653 SGGPPPPPHPVLEL

-678 VDSAAY
+678 VDSAVF
-684 FPDQHINFRSVTPA
+684 FPDQRLNFRSVTPA
-698 RQPESI
+698 SQPESM

-716 DESKVYSLAGLAGHR
+716 DESKVHSLAGHK
-731 SESPSKDFGPTLG
+731 SDSPSKDFGPTLG

-761 RKNDLPFHRPRPHM
+761 RKNELPFHRPRPHV

-806 KSSQSGQGALNCE
+806 KSSHSGQGALNYE
-819 PALQRS
+819 SAPQGN
-825 SELEDVENKTRKVKK
+825 SELENAENKARKVKK
-840 TKEKE
+840 PKEKE
-845 KKKEKGKMKVK
+845 KKKEKGKFKVK
-856 EKKQKEENEDS
+856 VKKQKEGNEDP
-867 ERKMKRK
+867 ERKIKRK
-874 GLGAMLRFGKK
+874 GFGAMLRFGKK
-885 KDEKGG
+885 KDDKGG
-891 KAEQKGA
+891 KAEQKGP
-898 LKSGTLG
+898 LKHGGLR
-905 EGELEKMKEERDRI
+905 EEELEKMKEERES
-919 GAKHQ
+919 G
-924 ELREKQARVLV
+924 
-935 DYAAG
+935 
-940 ATGSVHDM
+940 
-948 DDDEMDPNYARV
+948 
-960 NHFRE
+960 
-965 PCASANVFRSPSPP
+965 RSI
-979 WTGPLG
+979 
-985 YTRDGRALSPE
+985 
-996 RDHLEGL
+996 
-1003 YAKVNKPYHPPTPAD
+1003 
-1018 SGGPVSGSS
+1018 SGST

-1035 EYYQARREGF
+1035 EYYQARREAFALCEDSEGR
-1045 PLYDDEEARM
+1045 AR
-1055 RPSDYDLHWVSGKGP
+1055 PDYDLHWVSGKGP
-1070 DGNVHNL
+1070 DGNAHNL

-1092 GPADPADY
+1092 GPADPVDY
-1100 LTAASRGL
+1100 LTAAPRGL

-1121 PGHPL
+1121 PVHPP
-1126 KVGSYARPPDLRL
+1126 KGSYPRPPDLRIT
-1139 ADLRYPQYYPPPP
+1139 DLRYPQYYPPPP
-1152 APLHKGPFRQDVPPS
+1152 APQHKGPFRQDVPPS
-1167 PPQHQRVPTYQEL
+1167 PPQHHRVPAYPEM
-1180 GRAGP
+1180 GRPVP
-1185 RRSSPDQYPYHSQ
+1185 RGGSPDQYPYRMQ
-1198 DPRQKNPVTAAV
+1198 DPRQKNPMTAAV

>member
-22 RVREL
+22 HVREL

-36 KTREKDPSY
+36 KTRRGHQGQDTCQDPGY

-52 EYTDGGILDPDDIL
+52 EYTDGGILDPDDVL

-88 IESPS
+88 IETPG
-93 GNPTDRQSPDAF
+93 GNPAGPQTPDAF

-122 IEVTPSALKLGTPL
+122 IEVTPSALRLGTPL

-146 GPPADTQPSAS
+146 GPPADAQPSAS
-157 HPGGQSLKPVV
+157 QSGGQSLKPVTL
-168 SDSMQNL
+168 DSTQNL
-175 EDGEIMN
+175 EDGEVMN
-182 GTQTEL
+182 GVQTEL

-193 PKDALSDMTRRV
+193 TKDALSDMTRTV

-240 SRCKREGLFHENECI
+240 SRSKREGLFHENECI
-255 VKINSVDLVDKT
+255 VKINNVDLVDKS
-267 FAQAQDIFRQAM
+267 FAQAQDVFRQAM
-279 NSSSVLLHVLPPQ
+279 KSPNVLLHVLPPQ

-307 FGNSNGA
+307 FGNNDGV
-314 LRTKVAPPV
+314 LRTKLPPPV
-323 HGKPGL
+323 HGISGI
-329 KTVNLTGINSP
+329 KTVNLTGTGSP
-340 EADTSASL
+340 EEDAVTSL

-362 PSSPSLSPLMGF
+362 PASPSLSPLMGF

-386 LKKGSEGLGF
+386 LKKGPEGLGF

-430 GDRILEVNGKD
+430 GDRILEVNGRD

-463 SLVIARQEGSFLPR
+463 SLVIARQEGTFLPR

-482 PDCYALS
+482 PDCCALS
-489 LETSEQLT
+489 PETTEQLT

-557 ALLGKS
+557 SLLGKS

-582 GMTQLVILR
+582 GMIQLVILR
-591 RPEKQMEEFA
+591 RPERPMEEPA
-601 ECGALPKPCF
+601 ECGAFSKPCF
-611 ENCQNTLSPSRR
+611 ENCQNTITTSRR
-623 NDGSLLHPFGT
+623 NDNSSLHPFGT
-634 YSLQDKQKDL
+634 YSSQDKQKEL

-653 SEEPPSLPPHPGLEL
+653 DEVPPSPPPHPILEL
-668 GLEDYSHSSG
+668 GTEEYSHSSG
-678 VDSAAY
+678 VDSTVY
-684 FPDQHINFRSVTPA
+684 FPDQHTHFRSVTPA
-698 RQPESI
+698 RQPESM

-716 DESKVYSLAGLAGHR
+716 DESKVHSLAGH
-731 SESPSKDFGPTLG
+731 
-744 LKKSS
+744 KS
-749 SLESLQTAVAEV
+749 
-761 RKNDLPFHRPRPHM
+761 
-775 VRGRGCNESFRAAID
+775 
-790 KSYDGPEELE
+790 
-800 ADGLSD
+800 DGLSD
-806 KSSQSGQGALNCE
+806 KSSRSGQGALNCE
-819 PALQRS
+819 SVPQGS
-825 SELEDVENKTRKVKK
+825 SELEDVENKARKIKK
-840 TKEKE
+840 PKEKE
-845 KKKEKGKMKVK
+845 KKKEKGKLKVK
-856 EKKQKEENEDS
+856 EKKLKEENGDP
-867 ERKMKRK
+867 ERKIKKK
-874 GLGAMLRFGKK
+874 GFGAMLRFGKK
-885 KDEKGG
+885 KDDKGG
-891 KAEQKGA
+891 KAEQKGTHKHGG
-898 LKSGTLG
+898 LR
-905 EGELEKMKEERDRI
+905 EEELEKMKEERERI

-924 ELREKQARVLV
+924 ELREKQARGLI
-935 DYAAG
+935 DYA
-940 ATGSVHDM
+940 TGGIGSLHDM

-965 PCASANVFRSPSPP
+965 PCASANVYRSPSPP
-979 WTGPLG
+979 RTGPLG
-985 YTRDGRALSPE
+985 YPRDGRPLSPE

-1003 YAKVNKPYHPPTPAD
+1003 YAKVNKPYHPPMPVD
-1018 SGGPVSGSS
+1018 SGRPPSGST

-1045 PLYDDEEARM
+1045 TLYEDDEGRARL
-1055 RPSDYDLHWVSGKGP
+1055 DYDFHWVSGKGP
-1070 DGNVHNL
+1070 DGNAHSI

-1092 GPADPADY
+1092 GPADPIDY
-1100 LTAASRGL
+1100 LTATPRGL

-1121 PGHPL
+1121 PVHPP
-1126 KVGSYARPPDLRL
+1126 KGSYPRPPDLRL

-1152 APLHKGPFRQDVPPS
+1152 APQHKGPFRQDVPPS
-1167 PPQHQRVPTYQEL
+1167 PPQHHRAPAYQEM
-1180 GRAGP
+1180 GRPGP
-1185 RRSSPDQYPYHSQ
+1185 RGGSPDQYPYRAQ
-1198 DPRQKNPVTAAV
+1198 DPRQKNPMTAAV

>member
-36 KTREKDPSY
+36 KTREKDPGY

-52 EYTDGGILDPDDIL
+52 EYTDGGILDPDDVL

-93 GNPTDRQSPDAF
+93 GNPAGRQSPDAF

-136 LVRRSSDPVP
+136 LVRRSSDPAP
-146 GPPADTQPSAS
+146 GPPADAQPRAS
-157 HPGGQSLKPVV
+157 HPSGQSLKPVIL
-168 SDSMQNL
+168 DSTQNL
-175 EDGEIMN
+175 EDGEVMN
-182 GTQTEL
+182 GVQTEP
-188 LTSPK
+188 LTSLK
-193 PKDALSDMTRRV
+193 TKDALSDMTRTV

-240 SRCKREGLFHENECI
+240 SRSKREGLFHENECI

-267 FAQAQDIFRQAM
+267 FAQAQDVFRQAM
-279 NSSSVLLHVLPPQ
+279 KSPSVRLHVLPPQ
-292 NREQYEKSVIGPLNI
+292 NREQYEKSVIGSLNI
-307 FGNSNGA
+307 FGNNDGV
-314 LRTKVAPPV
+314 LRTKPQPPV
-323 HGKPGL
+323 HGIAGI
-329 KTVNLTGINSP
+329 KTVTLTGTGGP
-340 EADTSASL
+340 EEDALTSL

-386 LKKGSEGLGF
+386 LKKGPEGLGF

-430 GDRILEVNGKD
+430 GDRILEVNGRD

-463 SLVIARQEGSFLPR
+463 SLVIARQEGTFLPR

-489 LETSEQLT
+489 LETTEQLT

-557 ALLGKS
+557 SLLGKS

-582 GMTQLVILR
+582 GMIQLVILR
-591 RPEKQMEEFA
+591 RPERPLEEPA
-601 ECGALPKPCF
+601 ECGAFSKPCF
-611 ENCQNTLSPSRR
+611 ENCQNTITTSRR
-623 NDGSLLHPFGT
+623 NDNSSLHPFGT
-634 YSLQDKQKDL
+634 YSSQDKQKVL
-644 LLPSDGWAE
+644 LLPSDGWADPE
-653 SEEPPSLPPHPGLEL
+653 VPPSPPPHPVLEL

-684 FPDQHINFRSVTPA
+684 FPDQHIHFRSVTPA
-698 RQPESI
+698 RQPESM
-704 NLKASKSMDLVP
+704 NLKASKSMDL
-716 DESKVYSLAGLAGHR
+716 D
-731 SESPSKDFGPTLG
+731 SPSKDFGPTLG

-761 RKNDLPFHRPRPHM
+761 RKNELPFHRPRPHM

-806 KSSQSGQGALNCE
+806 KSSHSGQGALSCE
-819 PALQRS
+819 SVPQGS
-825 SELEDVENKTRKVKK
+825 PELEDGEQKARKIKK
-840 TKEKE
+840 PKEKE
-845 KKKEKGKMKVK
+845 KKKEKGKLKAK
-856 EKKQKEENEDS
+856 EKKLKEENEDP
-867 ERKMKRK
+867 ERKIKKK
-874 GLGAMLRFGKK
+874 GFGAMLRFGKK
-885 KDEKGG
+885 KDDRGG
-891 KAEQKGA
+891 KTEQKGS
-898 LKSGTLG
+898 LKHGGLTG
-905 EGELEKMKEERDRI
+905 EEREKMKERERI
-919 GAKHQ
+919 VAKHQ
-924 ELREKQARVLV
+924 ELREKQARGLL
-935 DYAAG
+935 DSAAG
-940 ATGSVHDM
+940 ATGSLHDM

-965 PCASANVFRSPSPP
+965 PCASSVYRSPSPP
-979 WTGPLG
+979 RAGPLG
-985 YTRDGRALSPE
+985 YHRESRPLSPE

-1003 YAKVNKPYHPPTPAD
+1003 YAKVNKPYHPLVPAE
-1018 SGGPVSGSS
+1018 SGRPASGST

-1035 EYYQARREGF
+1035 EYYQAQREGF
-1045 PLYDDEEARM
+1045 TLYEDDEGRARL
-1055 RPSDYDLHWVSGKGP
+1055 DYDLHWVSGKGP
-1070 DGNVHNL
+1070 DGNAHNV

-1092 GPADPADY
+1092 GPADAVDY
-1100 LTAASRGL
+1100 LTATPRAL
-1108 YKERELPYYPGAH
+1108 YQERELPYYPGVH
-1121 PGHPL
+1121 PVRPP
-1126 KVGSYARPPDLRL
+1126 KGSYPRPPDLRV

-1152 APLHKGPFRQDVPPS
+1152 APQHKGPFRQDVPPS
-1167 PPQHQRVPTYQEL
+1167 PPQQHRVPANPEM
-1180 GRAGP
+1180 GRPGP
-1185 RRSSPDQYPYHSQ
+1185 RGGSPDQYPYRAQ
-1198 DPRQKNPVTAAV
+1198 DPRQKSPMTAAV

>member
-36 KTREKDPSY
+36 KTREKDPAY

-52 EYTDGGILDPDDIL
+52 EYTDGGILDPDDVL

-93 GNPTDRQSPDAF
+93 GNPAGRQSPDAF

-117 PIGGE
+117 PVGGE

-136 LVRRSSDPVP
+136 LVRRSSDPAP
-146 GPPADTQPSAS
+146 SPPADAQSSAS
-157 HPGGQSLKPVV
+157 HPGGQSLKPVIPN
-168 SDSMQNL
+168 STEEL
-175 EDGEIMN
+175 EDGEVMN
-182 GTQTEL
+182 GMQTEL

-193 PKDALSDMTRRV
+193 TMDVLSDMTRTV

-240 SRCKREGLFHENECI
+240 SRSKREGLFHENECI
-255 VKINSVDLVDKT
+255 VKINNVDLVDKT
-267 FAQAQDIFRQAM
+267 FAQAQDLFRQAM
-279 NSSSVLLHVLPPQ
+279 KSPSVLLHVLPPQ
-292 NREQYEKSVIGPLNI
+292 NREQYEKAVIGPLSI
-307 FGNSNGA
+307 FGNNDHV
-314 LRTKVAPPV
+314 LRTKEPPPV
-323 HGKPGL
+323 HGKSGI
-329 KTVNLTGINSP
+329 KTINLTGTSSP
-340 EADTSASL
+340 EEDASTSL
-348 QQSKSPRVPRLGRK
+348 QQSRSPRVPRLGRK

-386 LKKGSEGLGF
+386 LKKGPEGLGF

-430 GDRILEVNGKD
+430 GDRILEVNGRD

-463 SLVIARQEGSFLPR
+463 SLVIARQEGTFLPR

-482 PDCYALS
+482 PDCCAFS
-489 LETSEQLT
+489 LETTEQLT

-557 ALLGKS
+557 SLLGKS

-582 GMTQLVILR
+582 GMIQLVILR
-591 RPEKQMEEFA
+591 RPERPMEEPA
-601 ECGALPKPCF
+601 ECGAFSKPCF
-611 ENCQNTLSPSRR
+611 ENCQNAVTTSRR
-623 NDGSLLHPFGT
+623 NDNSTLHPFGT
-634 YSLQDKQKDL
+634 YSPQDKQKDL

-653 SEEPPSLPPHPGLEL
+653 SEVPPSPQPHPVLEL

-678 VDSAAY
+678 VDSAVY

-698 RQPESI
+698 RQPESM

-716 DESKVYSLAGLAGHR
+716 DESKVHSLAGHK
-731 SESPSKDFGPTLG
+731 SDSPSKDFGPTLG

-761 RKNDLPFHRPRPHM
+761 RKNELPFHRPRPHM

-806 KSSQSGQGALNCE
+806 RSSHSGQGALNCE
-819 PALQRS
+819 SAPQGN
-825 SELEDVENKTRKVKK
+825 SELENAENKARKVKK

-845 KKKEKGKMKVK
+845 KKKEKGKLKVK
-856 EKKQKEENEDS
+856 EKKQKEGNEDP
-867 ERKMKRK
+867 ERKIKKK
-874 GLGAMLRFGKK
+874 GFGAMLRFGKK
-885 KDEKGG
+885 KDDKGG
-891 KAEQKGA
+891 KAEQKGP
-898 LKSGTLG
+898 LKQGGLR
-905 EGELEKMKEERDRI
+905 EEELEKMKEERES
-919 GAKHQ
+919 G
-924 ELREKQARVLV
+924 
-935 DYAAG
+935 
-940 ATGSVHDM
+940 
-948 DDDEMDPNYARV
+948 
-960 NHFRE
+960 
-965 PCASANVFRSPSPP
+965 RSM
-979 WTGPLG
+979 
-985 YTRDGRALSPE
+985 
-996 RDHLEGL
+996 
-1003 YAKVNKPYHPPTPAD
+1003 
-1018 SGGPVSGSS
+1018 SGSA

-1045 PLYDDEEARM
+1045 ALYEDDEGRAR
-1055 RPSDYDLHWVSGKGP
+1055 PEYDLHWVSGKGP
-1070 DGNVHNL
+1070 DGNAHNL

-1092 GPADPADY
+1092 GPTDPVDY

-1121 PGHPL
+1121 PVHPP
-1126 KVGSYARPPDLRL
+1126 KGSYPRPPDLRVT
-1139 ADLRYPQYYPPPP
+1139 DLRYPQYYPPPP
-1152 APLHKGPFRQDVPPS
+1152 APQHKGPFRQDVPPS
-1167 PPQHQRVPTYQEL
+1167 PPQHHRVPAYPEM
-1180 GRAGP
+1180 GRPGP
-1185 RRSSPDQYPYHSQ
+1185 RGSSPDQYPYRTQ
-1198 DPRQKNPVTAAV
+1198 DPRQKNPMTAAV

>member
-8 GRTGIVVPCKEGQL
+8 GRTGIVVPCKDGQL

-36 KTREKDPSY
+36 KTREKDPGY

-52 EYTDGGILDPDDIL
+52 EYTDGGILDPDDVL

-73 DKLIAVFDEQEPLHK
+73 DKLIAVFEEQEPLHK

-93 GNPTDRQSPDAF
+93 GNPADRQSPDAF

-136 LVRRSSDPVP
+136 LVRRSSDPAP
-146 GPPADTQPSAS
+146 GPPADAQPSAS

-168 SDSMQNL
+168 PDSMQNL
-175 EDGEIMN
+175 EDGEVMN
-182 GTQTEL
+182 GVQTEL
-188 LTSPK
+188 VTSPK
-193 PKDALSDMTRRV
+193 TKDALSDMTRTV

-225 SGRILGLFIRGIEEN
+225 SGR
-240 SRCKREGLFHENECI
+240 
-255 VKINSVDLVDKT
+255 
-267 FAQAQDIFRQAM
+267 AQDVFRQAM
-279 NSSSVLLHVLPPQ
+279 KSPGVLLHVLPPQ

-307 FGNSNGA
+307 FGNNDGV
-314 LRTKVAPPV
+314 LRTKVPPPV
-323 HGKPGL
+323 HGKSGL
-329 KTVNLTGINSP
+329 RAVNLTGTNSP
-340 EADTSASL
+340 ETDASTSL
-348 QQSKSPRVPRLGRK
+348 QQSKSPRIPRLGTK

-386 LKKGSEGLGF
+386 LKKGPEGLGF

-430 GDRILEVNGKD
+430 GDRILEVNGRD

-463 SLVIARQEGSFLPR
+463 SLVIARQEGNFLPR

-482 PDCYALS
+482 PDCYALY
-489 LETSEQLT
+489 LETTEQLT

-539 FKDGRLRMN
+539 FKDGRLRVN
-548 DQLIAVNGE
+548 DQLISVNGE
-557 ALLGKS
+557 SLLGKS

-582 GMTQLVILR
+582 GMIQLVILR
-591 RPEKQMEEFA
+591 RPERPMEEPV
-601 ECGALPKPCF
+601 ECGAFSRPCF
-611 ENCQNTLSPSRR
+611 ENSQNAAATSRP
-623 NDGSLLHPFGT
+623 NGNSTLHPFGA
-634 YSLQDKQKDL
+634 YCPQDKQKDL
-644 LLPSDGWAE
+644 LLPDDGWAE
-653 SEEPPSLPPHPGLEL
+653 SEVPPSPPPHPGLEL
-668 GLEDYSHSSG
+668 DLEDYSHSSG
-678 VDSAAY
+678 VDSAVY
-684 FPDQHINFRSVTPA
+684 FPDQHINFKCVTPA

-716 DESKVYSLAGLAGHR
+716 DESKVHSLAGHK

-761 RKNDLPFHRPRPHM
+761 RKNELPFHRPRPHM
-775 VRGRGCNESFRAAID
+775 IRGRGCNESFRAAID

-806 KSSQSGQGALNCE
+806 KSSHSGQGALNCE
-819 PALQRS
+819 SAPQGN
-825 SELEDVENKTRKVKK
+825 SELEDAENKTRKVKK
-840 TKEKE
+840 AKEKE
-845 KKKEKGKMKVK
+845 KKKEKGKLKVK
-856 EKKQKEENEDS
+856 EKKRKEENEDP
-867 ERKMKRK
+867 ERKIKRK
-874 GLGAMLRFGKK
+874 GFGAMLRFGKK
-885 KDEKGG
+885 RDEKAG
-891 KAEQKGA
+891 KSGQKGA
-898 LKSGTLG
+898 PKHGGLR
-905 EGELEKMKEERDRI
+905 EEELEKMKEERERI

-924 ELREKQARVLV
+924 ELREKQARGLV
-935 DYAAG
+935 DYATG
-940 ATGSVHDM
+940 AIGSVHDM

-965 PCASANVFRSPSPP
+965 PCASANVFRSPSPSRA
-979 WTGPLG
+979 GPLG
-985 YTRDGRALSPE
+985 YPRDGRPLSPE

-1003 YAKVNKPYHPPTPAD
+1003 YAKVNKSYHPPPPVD
-1018 SGGPVSGSS
+1018 SGRPTGGST

-1045 PLYDDEEARM
+1045 LLYEDDEGRA
-1055 RPSDYDLHWVSGKGP
+1055 RPSDYDLLRVSGKGP
-1070 DGNVHNL
+1070 EGSSHTL
-1077 RFEGM
+1077 RLDGM

-1092 GPADPADY
+1092 GPADPVDY
-1100 LTAASRGL
+1100 LTAVPRGL

-1121 PGHPL
+1121 PVPPP
-1126 KVGSYARPPDLRL
+1126 KGSYPRPPDLRV

-1152 APLHKGPFRQDVPPS
+1152 APQHKGPFRQDVPPS
-1167 PPQHQRVPTYQEL
+1167 PPQHQRVPAYQEI
-1180 GRAGP
+1180 GRPGP
-1185 RRSSPDQYPYHSQ
+1185 RGGSPDQYPYRTQ
-1198 DPRQKNPVTAAV
+1198 DPRQKNPMTAAV

>member
-22 RVREL
+22 RVGEL

-36 KTREKDPSY
+36 KTREKDPGY

-52 EYTDGGILDPDDIL
+52 EYTDGGILDPDDVL

-88 IESPS
+88 FESPS
-93 GNPTDRQSPDAF
+93 GNPADRQSPDAI
-105 ETEVAAQLAAFK
+105 EKEVAAQLAKFK

-136 LVRRSSDPVP
+136 LVRRSSDPAP
-146 GPPADTQPSAS
+146 GPPADAQPSSS
-157 HPGGQSLKPVV
+157 HPSGQSLKPVV
-168 SDSMQNL
+168 LDSTQNL
-175 EDGEIMN
+175 EDREVMN
-182 GTQTEL
+182 GVQTEL

-193 PKDALSDMTRRV
+193 IKGALSDMTRTV

-255 VKINSVDLVDKT
+255 VKINNVDLVDKT
-267 FAQAQDIFRQAM
+267 FAQAQDVFRQAM
-279 NSSSVLLHVLPPQ
+279 KSPDVLLHVLPPQ

-307 FGNSNGA
+307 FSSNDGV
-314 LRTKVAPPV
+314 LRTKAPPPV
-323 HGKPGL
+323 HGKSGV
-329 KTVNLTGINSP
+329 KTVNLTGTNSP
-340 EADTSASL
+340 EADASPSL
-348 QQSKSPRVPRLGRK
+348 QQNKSPRVPRLGRK
-362 PSSPSLSPLMGF
+362 SSSPSLSPLMGF

-386 LKKGSEGLGF
+386 LKKGPEGLGF

-430 GDRILEVNGKD
+430 GDRILEVNGRD

-463 SLVIARQEGSFLPR
+463 SLVIARQEGNFLPR

-557 ALLGKS
+557 SLLGKS

-582 GMTQLVILR
+582 GMIQLVILR
-591 RPEKQMEEFA
+591 RPERPMEEPA
-601 ECGALPKPCF
+601 ECGAFSKPCF
-611 ENCQNTLSPSRR
+611 ENCQNTLSTSRR
-623 NDGSLLHPFGT
+623 NDSILHQFGT
-634 YSLQDKQKDL
+634 YSPQDKQKDL
-644 LLPSDGWAE
+644 LLSNDGWAE
-653 SEEPPSLPPHPGLEL
+653 SEIPPSPPPHSGLEL
-668 GLEDYSHSSG
+668 DLEDYSHSSG
-678 VDSAAY
+678 VDSTVY

-716 DESKVYSLAGLAGHR
+716 DESKVHSLAGHR

-761 RKNDLPFHRPRPHM
+761 RKNELPFHRPRPHM

-806 KSSQSGQGALNCE
+806 KSSHSGQGALNCE
-819 PALQRS
+819 SAPQGN
-825 SELEDVENKTRKVKK
+825 SELEDVENKARKVKK

-845 KKKEKGKMKVK
+845 KKKEKGKLKVK
-856 EKKQKEENEDS
+856 EKKRKEENEDP
-867 ERKMKRK
+867 ERKIKRK
-874 GLGAMLRFGKK
+874 GFGAMLRFGKK
-885 KDEKGG
+885 KEDKGG
-891 KAEQKGA
+891 KADQKGT
-898 LKSGTLG
+898 LKPGNLR
-905 EGELEKMKEERDRI
+905 EEELERMKEERERI

-924 ELREKQARVLV
+924 ELREKQARDLV
-935 DYAAG
+935 DYATSAAG
-940 ATGSVHDM
+940 SAHDM
-948 DDDEMDPNYARV
+948 EDDEMDPNYARV

-979 WTGPLG
+979 RPGPLG
-985 YTRDGRALSPE
+985 YPRDGRPLSPE

-1003 YAKVNKPYHPPTPAD
+1003 YAKVNKPYHPPAPVD
-1018 SGGPVSGSS
+1018 SGRPMGGST

-1045 PLYDDEEARM
+1045 PLYEDEEGRA

-1070 DGNVHNL
+1070 DGNAHNL
-1077 RFEGM
+1077 RFEGL

-1100 LTAASRGL
+1100 LTAAPRGL
-1108 YKERELPYYPGAH
+1108 YKERDLPYYPGLH
-1121 PGHPL
+1121 PGHPP
-1126 KVGSYARPPDLRL
+1126 KGSYSRPTDLRV
-1139 ADLRYPQYYPPPP
+1139 ADLRYPHYYAPPP
-1152 APLHKGPFRQDVPPS
+1152 APQHKGPFRQDVPPS
-1167 PPQHQRVPTYQEL
+1167 PPQHPRVPAYQEM

-1185 RRSSPDQYPYHSQ
+1185 RGGSPDQYPYRTQ
-1198 DPRQKNPVTAAV
+1198 DPRQKNPMTAAV